1 MAGEWVPF
9 GELFAEPPRNGLTR
23 PKAVRG
29 IGVKMVN
36 MGELFAHPRLK
47 NTPMERV
54 PLNES
59 EAQRFLL
66 RPGDLLFARQSL
78 VLEGAGKCSIFL
90 GDDEPVTFES
100 HITRVRLD
108 SNKADS
114 AFYFYYLN
122 SHHGRAAIA
131 SIVEQGAGAAGI
143 RGRDLEHLN
152 VLWHNLP
159 EQRAIAHILG
169 TLDDK
174 IELNRRMSQTL
185 EAMARALFKSWF
197 VDFEPVRAKMEGRWQ
212 RGNPLPPLPEGVG
225 RGEGSLPTNSHARH
239 PSDLLAF
246 ASELRQNETD
256 AERLLWRLL
265 RNRSLAGAK
274 FRRQH
279 PFPPYVLDFYCHEL
293 KLAIELDGGQ
303 HNLPEGRLHD
313 KVRTAK
319 LAEHGIRVL
328 RFWNHEVLRDTESVL
343 EAIYQAIVERQEELR
358 PSPPAPLPAGEGS
371 MVSGLPAHLYD
382 LFPDRLVDSELG
394 EIPEGWRV
402 GRLGEYIE
410 NFDSKRVP
418 LSSREREKLR
428 GIYPYYG
435 AAGVVDYV
443 NDYLF
448 DDIYVLVGE
457 DGLVVTESGHAITQY
472 VWGKF
477 WVNNHA
483 HVLQGRHPV
492 STEQLYLYFAFESVA
507 PYVTGAVQPKLSQ
520 GRMNTMPFLFA
531 GEKVCLEF
539 QRLIEP
545 WFTTYRKCSGESRT
559 LAALRDALLPKLIRG
574 EIRVKDAERFLKERG
589 L

>member
-1 MAGEWVPF
+1 MAGDGWTTTRVGEVASINPDAIGENWPHSHIRYIDISSVGVGQIEVTPGWMKLSDAPSRAKRLVRKGDTVLSTVRPNRRSMFFASEPGEDWVIST
-9 GELFAEPPRNGLTR
+9 GFAVLRPNVKLVEP
-23 PKAVRG
+23 
-29 IGVKMVN
+29 
-36 MGELFAHPRLK
+36 
-47 NTPMERV
+47 
-54 PLNES
+54 
-59 EAQRFLL
+59 RFLYACVFN
-66 RPGDLLFARQSL
+66 PAFTEYL
-78 VLEGAGKCSIFL
+78 V
-90 GDDEPVTFES
+90 
-100 HITRVRLD
+100 TRE
-108 SNKADS
+108 K
-114 AFYFYYLN
+114 
-122 SHHGRAAIA
+122 
-131 SIVEQGAGAAGI
+131 GAAYPAVSPDDIANAEI
-143 RGRDLEHLN
+143 R
-152 VLWHNLP
+152 LP
-159 EQRAIAHILG
+159 PLSEQRAIAHILG

-197 VDFEPVRAKMEGRWQ
+197 VDFDPVRAKIEGRWR
-212 RGNPLPPLPEGVG
+212 RGQ
-225 RGEGSLPTNSHARH
+225 SLP
-239 PSDLLAF
+239 
-246 ASELRQNETD
+246 
-256 AERLLWRLL
+256 
-265 RNRSLAGAK
+265 
-274 FRRQH
+274 
-279 PFPPYVLDFYCHEL
+279 
-293 KLAIELDGGQ
+293 
-303 HNLPEGRLHD
+303 
-313 KVRTAK
+313 
-319 LAEHGIRVL
+319 
-328 RFWNHEVLRDTESVL
+328 
-343 EAIYQAIVERQEELR
+343 
-358 PSPPAPLPAGEGS
+358 
-371 MVSGLPAHLYD
+371 GLPAHLYD
-382 LFPDRLVDSELG
+382 LFPARLVDSELG

-457 DGLVVTESGHAITQY
+457 DGSIVTESGHAITQY

-531 GEKVCLEF
+531 GEKMCLEF

-545 WFTTYRKCSGESRT
+545 WFTTYRKRSGESRT

-574 EIRVKDAERFLKERG
+574 EIRVKEVERFLMERG

>member
-1 MAGEWVPF
+1 MVGEWRETTIGEFAPF
-9 GELFAEPPRNGLTR
+9 AYGKGLS
-23 PKAVRG
+23 
-29 IGVKMVN
+29 
-36 MGELFAHPRLK
+36 
-47 NTPMERV
+47 ERV
-54 PLNES
+54 RDPSGDVPVFGSNGIVGYHS
-59 EAQRFLL
+59 EALTCGPTVVIGRKGTVGAVHFSQNACWPIDTTFFVVDADPLILRFKYYLL
-66 RPGDLLFARQSL
+66 KSLDL
-78 VLEGAGKCSIFL
+78 E
-90 GDDEPVTFES
+90 
-100 HITRVRLD
+100 HM
-108 SNKADS
+108 NADS
-114 AFYFYYLN
+114 AVPGLN
-122 SHHGRAAIA
+122 RDAAHA
-131 SIVEQGAGAAGI
+131 LRI
-143 RGRDLEHLN
+143 R
-152 VLWHNLP
+152 VP
-159 EQRAIAHILG
+159 PVAEQRAIAHILG

-174 IELNRRMSQTL
+174 IELNRRMSKTL
-185 EAMARALFKSWF
+185 EAMARALFKAWF

-212 RGNPLPPLPEGVG
+212 RGQ
-225 RGEGSLPTNSHARH
+225 SLP
-239 PSDLLAF
+239 
-246 ASELRQNETD
+246 
-256 AERLLWRLL
+256 
-265 RNRSLAGAK
+265 
-274 FRRQH
+274 
-279 PFPPYVLDFYCHEL
+279 
-293 KLAIELDGGQ
+293 
-303 HNLPEGRLHD
+303 
-313 KVRTAK
+313 
-319 LAEHGIRVL
+319 
-328 RFWNHEVLRDTESVL
+328 
-343 EAIYQAIVERQEELR
+343 
-358 PSPPAPLPAGEGS
+358 
-371 MVSGLPAHLYD
+371 GLPAHLYD

-394 EIPEGWRV
+394 EIPEGWSV

-457 DGLVVTESGHAITQY
+457 DGSVVTESGHAITQY

-545 WFTTYRKCSGESRT
+545 WFTTYRKRSGESRT

-574 EIRVKDAERFLKERG
+574 EIRVKDAEKFIRNVL
-589 L
+589 

>member
-1 MAGEWVPF
+1 MAGEWRKVSVGAFAPFAYGKGLPEHRRDSSGQVPAF
-9 GELFAEPPRNGLTR
+9 GSNGVVGFHCEALTSGPTVVIGR
-23 PKAVRG
+23 KGTVGAVHYSPKPCWPIDTTFYVVDPDPCVLRF
-29 IGVKMVN
+29 KYY
-36 MGELFAHPRLK
+36 LLK
-47 NTPMERV
+47 A
-54 PLNES
+54 L
-59 EAQRFLL
+59 
-66 RPGDLLFARQSL
+66 G
-78 VLEGAGKCSIFL
+78 LE
-90 GDDEPVTFES
+90 
-100 HITRVRLD
+100 HM
-108 SNKADS
+108 NADS
-114 AFYFYYLN
+114 AVPGLN
-122 SHHGRAAIA
+122 RDAAH
-131 SIVEQGAGAAGI
+131 SRE
-143 RGRDLEHLN
+143 
-152 VLWHNLP
+152 VLVPPLP

-174 IELNRRMSQTL
+174 IELNRRMSETL

-197 VDFEPVRAKMEGRWQ
+197 VDFEPVHAKMEGRWQ
-212 RGNPLPPLPEGVG
+212 RGQ
-225 RGEGSLPTNSHARH
+225 SLP
-239 PSDLLAF
+239 
-246 ASELRQNETD
+246 
-256 AERLLWRLL
+256 
-265 RNRSLAGAK
+265 
-274 FRRQH
+274 
-279 PFPPYVLDFYCHEL
+279 
-293 KLAIELDGGQ
+293 
-303 HNLPEGRLHD
+303 
-313 KVRTAK
+313 
-319 LAEHGIRVL
+319 
-328 RFWNHEVLRDTESVL
+328 
-343 EAIYQAIVERQEELR
+343 
-358 PSPPAPLPAGEGS
+358 
-371 MVSGLPAHLYD
+371 GLPAHLYD
-382 LFPDRLVDSELG
+382 LFPARLVHSELG

-457 DGLVVTESGHAITQY
+457 DGSVVTESGHAITQY

-483 HVLQGRHPV
+483 HVFQGRHPV

-545 WFTTYRKCSGESRT
+545 WFTTYRKRSGESRT

-574 EIRVKDAERFLKERG
+574 EIRVKDAEQLVLQHVSNTQKED
-589 L
+589 

>member
-1 MAGEWVPF
+1 
-9 GELFAEPPRNGLTR
+9 
-23 PKAVRG
+23 
-29 IGVKMVN
+29 
-36 MGELFAHPRLK
+36 
-47 NTPMERV
+47 
-54 PLNES
+54 
-59 EAQRFLL
+59 
-66 RPGDLLFARQSL
+66 
-78 VLEGAGKCSIFL
+78 
-90 GDDEPVTFES
+90 
-100 HITRVRLD
+100 
-108 SNKADS
+108 
-114 AFYFYYLN
+114 
-122 SHHGRAAIA
+122 
-131 SIVEQGAGAAGI
+131 
-143 RGRDLEHLN
+143 
-152 VLWHNLP
+152 
-159 EQRAIAHILG
+159 
-169 TLDDK
+169 
-174 IELNRRMSQTL
+174 
-185 EAMARALFKSWF
+185 
-197 VDFEPVRAKMEGRWQ
+197 
-212 RGNPLPPLPEGVG
+212 
-225 RGEGSLPTNSHARH
+225 
-239 PSDLLAF
+239 
-246 ASELRQNETD
+246 
-256 AERLLWRLL
+256 
-265 RNRSLAGAK
+265 
-274 FRRQH
+274 
-279 PFPPYVLDFYCHEL
+279 
-293 KLAIELDGGQ
+293 
-303 HNLPEGRLHD
+303 
-313 KVRTAK
+313 
-319 LAEHGIRVL
+319 
-328 RFWNHEVLRDTESVL
+328 
-343 EAIYQAIVERQEELR
+343 
-358 PSPPAPLPAGEGS
+358 